1 MSHHLPG
8 RKVSLSE
15 FCWHGQVIH
24 QELLLVPQTPSSGT
38 AAAFPIWFSW
48 FMQALQVVTV
58 SLGRRLYKG
67 RCDELLPTHSL
78 LQPQS
83 SGLVTNIHVV
93 SGGALPRLILT
104 AVWKRDLSE
113 GLFSVYFR
121 GYTSPSIFLKV
132 PQMVTLYKL
141 WVSQSCDRGQNGNF
155 THCSEILTWS
165 PESYWTFSWSSLAHL
180 VSIRTGMFF
189 CTGHPVAELHPIFWR
204 LNDTAVAGKFP
215 P

>member
-1 MSHHLPG
+1 
-8 RKVSLSE
+8 
-15 FCWHGQVIH
+15 
-24 QELLLVPQTPSSGT
+24 
-38 AAAFPIWFSW
+38 
-48 FMQALQVVTV
+48 MQALQVVTV

-180 VSIRTGMFF
+180 VSISTGMFF

-215 P
+215 PQCLHWVLFYSNHQLFWTVAIRDSLLNSYMERGLSASSTCR